1 MSCYRTPESEAEEGV
16 VALVMPQRFSVCGG
30 TGPEYSVVFRE
41 DGHRG
46 RVPALQMIEKLG
58 HEERD
63 IDEFGDE
70 GSLAF
75 LTSYE
80 ARSLVDEI
88 IDESTSAESRDH
100 HVDIPRDTSGT
111 EESGGSL
118 VESVLRTVNEIIDQD
133 NWPQQQT
140 APVKLQPESGSENN
154 SAYDDRDEGYADGEE
169 GYADLVEETVR
180 QVLHDRRTDEEEM
193 NVNATDLVESVLRSM
208 DDVDVE
214 DTMSMDGPTT
224 SIAAQ
229 NLVDDLM
236 GDVWTDE
243 VSTDRSPSGSHTS
256 DRSKEFVAG
265 ILNDIALDEDHS
277 GDSTSGGSAE
287 ASDQSKEFVSGILS
301 DLGVGTLGT
310 ESGDSSSLTVSNDAH
325 QSVVASSS
333 QDFVSGIL
341 DDMRMED
348 NEDDDT

>member
-1 MSCYRTPESEAEEGV
+1 
-16 VALVMPQRFSVCGG
+16 MPQRFSICGG

-46 RVPALQMIEKLG
+46 RVPAVQMIEKLG

-100 HVDIPRDTSGT
+100 QVDMPRDTSGT

-140 APVKLQPESGSENN
+140 APLKLQPESGSEGN

-180 QVLHDRRTDEEEM
+180 QVLHDRRDEEEM

-243 VSTDRSPSGSHTS
+243 VTTDGSPSGSHTS
-256 DRSKEFVAG
+256 ERSKEFVTG

-277 GDSTSGGSAE
+277 DSTSGSASE

-301 DLGVGTLGT
+301 DLGVGPAGA
-310 ESGDSSSLTVSNDAH
+310 ESGGDSSSLTADDAH
-325 QSVVASSS
+325 RRLPISCWQHRTEALASNLSS
-333 QDFVSGIL
+333 CG
-341 DDMRMED
+341 E
-348 NEDDDT
+348 